1 MLQYTHYMPSTTNQ
15 DIARIFYDI
24 AAILELQDADPFRV
38 RAYNQAATVIEGLV
52 EEARDIYREDGL
64 RGLEKIPSVGKEL
77 ALKIEELVTTNELK
91 FYRTLKK
98 EVPHGL
104 LNILEVE
111 GIGPQ
116 KTKFVWK
123 KFGVT
128 TLKQLEHLC
137 RGQKLQQQKGW
148 GQKTVDTIL
157 HAIKLKQ
164 AFGTRK
170 PLGLIYPLA
179 FGIKTTLEKS
189 GFARRVVIAGSLRRM
204 KEDVGDID
212 ILATSQH
219 PQKLINV
226 FAALPEVKDI
236 KAKGE
241 TKCTVF
247 LKSGI
252 DADLRVVAPDEFGA
266 GLYYF
271 TGSQQ
276 HNVRARELAIK
287 KGLTVNEYG
296 IFRGTAEH
304 HGKRVAARTE
314 AAIFRALGLPYIPPE
329 LREDRGEFDAAKA
342 RALPHLIDY
351 NDLQGDLHVHTSWS
365 GDAHNTPLEMIRAA
379 KAKGLKYIATTDH
392 SSPLGMLKGIKT
404 HNINKYINDIRAAAA
419 QVKGIRV
426 LVGAEVDILPDGRP
440 YLPDGALRQ
449 LDWVVASVH
458 TAFRQSKEVM
468 TKRVIRAIQNP
479 YVSAIGHLTARILGR
494 REPTQV
500 DVPEV
505 CAAAKKYGAAL
516 EINASWYRLDL
527 NDVHCRAAKE
537 AGVKLVMSTDSH
549 DVDNFDFT
557 FGVGTARRGWIEKKN
572 VLNTL
577 PFGKFIQSFRPRSPR
592 PHGEI

>member
-1 MLQYTHYMPSTTNQ
+1 MTSRTMTNQ

-38 RAYNQAATVIEGLV
+38 RAYNQAATVIEGLI
-52 EEARDIYREDGL
+52 EEIPAIYHEDGL
-64 RGLEKIPSVGKEL
+64 RGLEKIPGVGKEL
-77 ALKIEELVTTNELK
+77 ALKIEELVKTNDLK

-98 EVPHGL
+98 EVPQGL
-104 LNILEVE
+104 LAVLEVE

-148 GQKTVDTIL
+148 GQKTVDNIL
-157 HAIKLKQ
+157 RAIKLKQ
-164 AFGTRK
+164 AFGARK
-170 PLGLIYPLA
+170 PLGLIYPIA
-179 FGIKTTLEKS
+179 FGIKTALQKS
-189 GFARRVVIAGSLRRM
+189 GLINQIEIAGSLRRM

-212 ILATSQH
+212 ILATSKH
-219 PQKLINV
+219 PQKIIKL
-226 FAALPEVKDI
+226 FAALPEIKEI

-252 DADLRVVAPDEFGA
+252 DADLRVVSPDEFGA

-276 HNVRARELAIK
+276 HNVRARELAIT
-287 KGLTVNEYG
+287 KGLTINEYG
-296 IFRGTAEH
+296 IFRGTAER

-314 AAIFRALGLPYIPPE
+314 AAVFRALGLLYIPPE
-329 LREDRGEFDAAKA
+329 LREDRGEFDAAKI
-342 RALPHLIDY
+342 RTLPHLIED
-351 NDLQGDLHVHTSWS
+351 NDLQGDLHTHTSWS
-365 GDAHNTPLEMIRAA
+365 GDGHNTPLEMIRAA
-379 KAKGLKYIATTDH
+379 KAKGLHYIAVTDH

-404 HNINKYINDIRAAAA
+404 HNIKKYINEIRSAAAK
-419 QVKGIRV
+419 VKGIRV

-440 YLPDGALRQ
+440 YLPDGALKQ
-449 LDWVVASVH
+449 LDFVVASVH
-458 TAFRQSKEVM
+458 TAFRQSREVM

-479 YVSAIGHLTARILGR
+479 YISAIGHLTARILGR
-494 REPTQV
+494 REPTEV
-500 DVPEV
+500 DVHEV
-505 CAAAKKYGAAL
+505 FAAAKKYGVAM

-537 AGVKLVMSTDSH
+537 VGVKLVMSTDSH

-557 FGVGTARRGWIEKKN
+557 FGIGTARRGWIEKKN

-577 PFGKFIQSFRPRSPR
+577 PYAQFVKAVRKSS
-592 PHGEI
+592 

>member
-1 MLQYTHYMPSTTNQ
+1 MRDVNATIHYMSHITNQ
-15 DIARIFYDI
+15 DVARIFYDI

-38 RAYNQAATVIEGLV
+38 RAYNQAATVIEGLIEDV
-52 EEARDIYREDGL
+52 TAIYHEDGL
-64 RGLEKIPSVGKEL
+64 RGLENIPSVGKEL
-77 ALKIEELVTTNELK
+77 ALKIEELVKTNDLR

-98 EVPHGL
+98 EVPQGL
-104 LNILEVE
+104 LAILEIE

-148 GQKTVDTIL
+148 GQKTVDNIL
-157 HAIKLKQ
+157 RAIKLKQ

-170 PLGLIYPLA
+170 PLGLIYPIA
-179 FGIKTTLEKS
+179 FGIQTALEKS
-189 GFARRVVIAGSLRRM
+189 GFAIRVEIAGSLRRM

-212 ILATSQH
+212 ILATSKH

-226 FAALPEVKDI
+226 FTALPEIKAV
-236 KAKGE
+236 KAKGD
-241 TKCTVF
+241 TKCMVF
-247 LKSGI
+247 LRAGI
-252 DADLRVVAPDEFGA
+252 DADLRVVSPDELGA
-266 GLYYF
+266 GLCYF

-287 KGLTVNEYG
+287 KGLTINEYG
-296 IFRGTAEH
+296 IFRGTAER
-304 HGKRVAARTE
+304 HGARVAARTE
-314 AAIFRALGLPYIPPE
+314 AAVFRALGLPYIPPE
-329 LREDRGEFDAAKA
+329 LREDRGEFDAAKT
-342 RALPHLIDY
+342 RTLPHLIEY
-351 NDLQGDLHVHTSWS
+351 TDLQGDLHAHTSWS
-365 GDAHNTPLEMIRAA
+365 GDGHNTPLEMIRAA
-379 KAKGLKYIATTDH
+379 KAKGLKYIAITDH

-404 HNINKYINDIRAAAA
+404 HNIKKYINDIRSAAAK
-419 QVKGIRV
+419 VKGIRV
-426 LVGAEVDILPDGRP
+426 LIGAEVDILPDGRP
-440 YLPDGALRQ
+440 YLPDGTLKQ

-458 TAFRQSKEVM
+458 TAFRQSQEVM

-494 REPTQV
+494 REPTGV
-500 DVPEV
+500 DVHEV
-505 CAAAKKYGAAL
+505 FAAAKKYGTAM

-577 PFGKFIQSFRPRSPR
+577 PFGKFVKAIKK
-592 PHGEI
+592 